1 MGCESV
7 VIMGAGGKDFH
18 VFNSVFKNNP
28 AYRVVA
34 FTASQIPGIERRI
47 YPPKL
52 AGKLYPSGIPIIPEE
67 ELPRLLRNEKVDTVI
82 LAYSDL
88 SHMEVMHKAAWI
100 NSMGPSFKLLGVE
113 QLWVRAE
120 KPVIAVC
127 GTSTGAGKSTVAKE
141 VLSILEREFALRGV
155 VVRHPMTY
163 GDFERSVVVRVA
175 SVEDLVKRTQSLEEV
190 EEAALHVR
198 NGHVVYYGIDYVKIA
213 VEAAKEGDFLVW
225 DGGNN
230 DVPLLK
236 PDVYITV
243 LDVTREEDLEGTYPG
258 EVNLRLAD
266 IIVVNKSEKLS
277 SNDKERILERLEQ
290 LNGRAA
296 VVFTGMEVE
305 VDNPSAIRGRRVAVV
320 EDSPTVT
327 HGGRAYA
334 AGYVAALKY
343 GAREIVDPRPYAK
356 GELRELY
363 ERYPHLG
370 RVVPSLGYTGEQLQ
384 SLRETLV
391 SMPCEAIVLG
401 TPAPLR
407 KLLDLPED
415 QEVVHVEYRLIGVEE
430 FRENLL
436 KLLEKR
442 NIFG

>member
-1 MGCESV
+1 MSCENV

-18 VFNSVFKNNP
+18 VFNLIFKDNP

-67 ELPRLLRNEKVDTVI
+67 ELPGLFKREKVDAVI

-88 SHMEVMHKAAWI
+88 SHMEVMHKASWV
-100 NSMGPSFKLLGVE
+100 NSLGPSFKLLGVE
-113 QLWVRAE
+113 QLWVEAE
-120 KPVIAVC
+120 KPVIAIC
-127 GTSTGAGKSTVAKE
+127 GTSTGAGKSTVARE
-141 VLSILEREFALRGV
+141 VLNIVERRFALRGV

-163 GDFERSVVVRVA
+163 GDFERSIVVRVA
-175 SVEDLVKRTQSLEEV
+175 SMEDLVEHTQSLEEA
-190 EEAALHVR
+190 EEVAPHIR
-198 NGHVVYYGIDYVKIA
+198 DGRTVYYGIDYTRMA
-213 VEAAKEGDFLVW
+213 VEAAREGDFLVW

-236 PDVYITV
+236 PDVYLTV
-243 LDVTREEDLEGTYPG
+243 LDASKEEDLGGTYPG

-266 IIVVNKSEKLS
+266 IIVVNKSEKLTPA
-277 SNDKERILERLEQ
+277 DRRRMIERIKQ
-290 LNGRAA
+290 LNERAA
-296 VVFTGMEVE
+296 VVFAEMEVE
-305 VDNPSAIRGRRVAVV
+305 VDNPLAIRGRSVAVV

-343 GAREIVDPRPYAK
+343 GAREVVDPRLYVK
-356 GELRELY
+356 GELKELY
-363 ERYPHLG
+363 ARYSHLG
-370 RVVPSLGYTGEQLQ
+370 KVVPSLGYTEEQLQ
-384 SLRETLV
+384 SLRETLI

-401 TPAPLR
+401 TPAPL
-407 KLLDLPED
+407 KEFLNLPED
-415 QEVVHVEYRLIGVEE
+415 REVVHVEYRLIGVDELE
-430 FRENLL
+430 GELL
-436 KLLEKR
+436 RLLEER